1 MPDFNFEQK
10 EFFSQHFIELN
21 LSNQVFDSVEFEDC
35 TFKECNFSDAT
46 FRQCKFIDCTFVK
59 CNLSLVKI
67 AYSTFTD
74 IIFESCKVIGI
85 DWTKANWPNLA
96 LFSPIKF
103 HQCILNDSSFFGL
116 NLQEIVVEECKA
128 HHVDFRDGDFT
139 QASFSGTDLLECLF
153 NKTNLSGVNFVDAVN
168 YHIDIYNNNINKAK
182 FSRYEAVSLLDSL
195 DIELVD

>member
-46 FRQCKFIDCTFVK
+46 FRQCRFIDCTFV
-59 CNLSLVKI
+59 
-67 AYSTFTD
+67 
-74 IIFESCKVIGI
+74 ESCKVIGI

-128 HHVDFRDGDFT
+128 HHIDFRDGDFT